1 MGILQF
7 MKWML
12 KRQGSK
18 LVTRDAETQ
27 EIKKTSDG
35 RLMAAEVKPKAKKET
50 WRSALSKLTDNGKLL
65 DDVLVN
71 LALGNAYTARLPDG
85 RESAPIVPSP
95 EVRRAAAIDI
105 LHMVRGKPVSQTEVM
120 DAVMADEELDRYRA
134 ISDEELLAAVKGDPY
149 LERVDKKRLK
159 ADSDDE

>member
-1 MGILQF
+1 

-18 LVTRDAETQ
+18 LVNRDAETH

-35 RLMAAEVKPKAKKET
+35 RPMSFEVAPKAKKET
-50 WRSALSKLTDNGKLL
+50 WRRALSKLTDNGKLL
-65 DDVLVN
+65 DDVLLN
-71 LALGNAYTARLPDG
+71 LAAGNAYTAKLPDG

-105 LHMVRGKPVSQTEVM
+105 LHMIRGKPVSQTEVM
-120 DAVMADEELDRYRA
+120 AAEKEAEELEKYSA
-134 ISDEELLAAVKGDPY
+134 ISDADLLAAVKDLPY
-149 LERVDKKRLK
+149 LERVVDKELARE
-159 ADSDDE
+159 DSDDE